1 MVIKLQADQCRSII
15 YATLVYATN
24 RRLDFDVIINVVLPF
39 KILIRGTI
47 TERQVT
53 ETEGASWFN
62 YLLRLFPATTW
73 TTTWR
78 KMPSSVAYP
87 LPSHDVTPFLIP
99 FPPQPPT
106 HYIIN
111 IEGVGRRRVFPR
123 RDNLNVCMYV
133 WRVAATWRIRNGPRF
148 DRVERA

>member
-1 MVIKLQADQCRSII
+1 MSIDYLRHSGVRDQH
-15 YATLVYATN
+15 

-62 YLLRLFPATTW
+62 YLLRLFSATTW

-99 FPPQPPT
+99 FPPPPPT

>member
-53 ETEGASWFN
+53 ETERASWFN

>member
-1 MVIKLQADQCRSII
+1 MSIDYLRHSGVRDQH
-15 YATLVYATN
+15 

-53 ETEGASWFN
+53 ETERASWFN